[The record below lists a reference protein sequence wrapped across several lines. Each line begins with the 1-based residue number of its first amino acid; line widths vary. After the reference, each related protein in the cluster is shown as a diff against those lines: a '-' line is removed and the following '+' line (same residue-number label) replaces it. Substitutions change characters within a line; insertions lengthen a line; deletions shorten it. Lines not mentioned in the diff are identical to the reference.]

1 MFNNS
6 PLLFFVLWNGKSY
19 TSYLYF
25 LCWAYLRSHRMQGH
39 RSSCADCSETP
50 LCILLEANGSCC
62 SYWRE
67 FFRFCEGLLKLFC
80 EHSTNI
86 SQLIS
91 FTLRY
96 YFSLDD
102 AFRVEFC
109 QRLKMFTPI
118 SINCRFTAA
127 FVLVV
132 SFSQIV
138 CVIFQGAPETIQSRL
153 TEVPSYYVET
163 YKKFTR
169 QGSRVLA
176 LAYKSIGDMTV
187 RSLLDV
193 IFCLCIDSHLYWVST
208 VLSFAIN
215 ESCMKAVYLTWWVH
229 V

>member
-25 LCWAYLRSHRMQGH
+25 LRWAYLRSHRMQGH

-50 LCILLEANGSCC
+50 LCIPLETNGSCC
-62 SYWRE
+62 SYWRD

-96 YFSLDD
+96 YFFPWRC
-102 AFRVEFC
+102 FRVEFC
-109 QRLKMFTPI
+109 QRLKMFTPISINCRFSAAPI

-187 RSLLDV
+187 RSLLDF
-193 IFCLCIDSHLYWVST
+193 IFCLCIDSFI
-208 VLSFAIN
+208 LSID
-215 ESCMKAVYLTWWVH
+215 CT
-229 V
+229 